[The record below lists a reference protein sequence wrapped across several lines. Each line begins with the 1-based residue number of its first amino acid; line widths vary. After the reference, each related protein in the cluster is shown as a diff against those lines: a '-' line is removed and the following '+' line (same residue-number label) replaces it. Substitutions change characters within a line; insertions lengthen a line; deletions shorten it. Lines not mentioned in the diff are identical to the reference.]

1 MKDTSMSDRFADE
14 LLKPPEISDINNP
27 AVSQPVCTALQIAL
41 VELLKSFNVS
51 HSAVVG
57 HSSGEIAAA

>member
-1 MKDTSMSDRFADE
+1 MPDLFADE
-14 LLKPPEISDINNP
+14 LLKSPEISDINNP